1 MGLEQADLAAP
12 LGQLVERVA
21 AEMAIEEER
30 HHRLPQVRAGHF
42 ALQVGLK
49 GGAQD
54 HELIDQRADL

>member
-1 MGLEQADLAAP
+1 MRLDQADLAAP
-12 LGQLVERVA
+12 LGQLVERVV

-30 HHRLPQVRAGHF
+30 HHRLPQMTAGPL

-54 HELIDQRADL
+54 HELID